1 MVLFMTH
8 DALFQEISSLPN
20 SMVLQVAEY
29 VRFLR
34 FSMNTANAAESTPS
48 VSSGQLSA
56 QEKLA
61 KRKGGILSDRFISIA
76 DDFDETP
83 DCFKEYM

>member
-1 MVLFMTH
+1 MLFMSY
-8 DALFQEISSLPN
+8 DALFHEISALPS

-34 FSMNTANAAESTPS
+34 FSMNASNAAESAPAVPS
-48 VSSGQLSA
+48 GLLST

-76 DDFDETP
+76 DDFDATP

>member
-1 MVLFMTH
+1 MVLFMTY

-34 FSMNTANAAESTPS
+34 LSMNTANAAESTSS

-76 DDFDETP
+76 DDFDATP